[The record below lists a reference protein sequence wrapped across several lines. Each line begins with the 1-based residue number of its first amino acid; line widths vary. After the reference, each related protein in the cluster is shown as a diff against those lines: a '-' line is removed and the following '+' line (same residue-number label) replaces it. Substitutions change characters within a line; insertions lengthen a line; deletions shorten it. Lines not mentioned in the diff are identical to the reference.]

1 MTTVLDVMYWV
12 SLVLMGWTAVSVA
25 STLPLVALLRGQARS
40 NQRHAARTSGRGS
53 SELAGVLLSR

>member
-25 STLPLVALLRGQARS
+25 STLPLVALLRSQART
-40 NQRHAARTSGRGS
+40 NQRHAAG
-53 SELAGVLLSR
+53 LAHSR